1 MDQPRPVEGL
11 VRGDHLA
18 AVPRVLDVGAV
29 LVRAAAV
36 GVEAGGLEV
45 GFQGARYG
53 EDVWWGRPVVDDGAV
68 GVDAL
73 AVALAGQLGDLG

>member
-36 GVEAGGLEV
+36 GVQAGGLQA
-45 GFQGARYG
+45 GFQGASDG